1 LTARVRLRSPG
12 VAAEQR
18 FRFDEVAELYERARP
33 RYPAALVE
41 DLIALGRVPARGR
54 ILEIGSGT
62 GLATRPFA
70 ERGFRVLGLEPGARM
85 AALARAALAGFP
97 DVAFAQTTFEDW
109 PLEPAS
115 FDLVM
120 AAQSFHWVDPRVRFT
135 KTADALRPGGAL
147 AVFGNAPLPERS
159 ALHEAIDRVYAAH
172 APALAGAPASWYAT
186 DPLSAACAASGRY
199 GPIEMRA
206 YPWTRSY
213 AAGEYVDL
221 LRTHSNHRML
231 EEGVREGLHA
241 AVREV
246 IEAYGGSI
254 DVRYEARL
262 YLARRR

>member
-1 LTARVRLRSPG
+1 
-12 VAAEQR
+12 VAVEQR
-18 FRFDEVAELYERARP
+18 FRFDEVAELYARVRP
-33 RYPAALVE
+33 GYPAALVE
-41 DLIALGRVPARGR
+41 EVIALGGVPAGGR

-62 GLATRPFA
+62 GLATRLFA
-70 ERGFRVLGLEPGARM
+70 KRGLRILGLEPGGHM
-85 AALARAALAGFP
+85 AAVARAGLADFP
-97 DVAFAQTTFEDW
+97 GVAFAETTFEDW
-109 PLEPAS
+109 PLEPAA

-120 AAQSFHWVDPRVRFT
+120 AAQSFHWVDPALRFT

-186 DPLSAACAASGRY
+186 DPLSTDCAASGRY

-206 YPWTRSY
+206 YPWTWSY

-241 AVREV
+241 AVCEA
-246 IEAYGGSI
+246 IEAHGGAI
-254 DVRYEARL
+254 EVRYEARL
-262 YLARRR
+262 YLARRL